1 MHIAAAGAADD
12 TAPPS
17 LIVAATNS
25 PVNNIPRLGKYQCWV
40 GGRYLQGFLLRILWC
55 SQSGNQADLSN
66 LAKLNLPPYY

>member
-25 PVNNIPRLGKYQCWV
+25 PVNKYNKA
-40 GGRYLQGFLLRILWC
+40 G
-55 SQSGNQADLSN
+55 
-66 LAKLNLPPYY
+66 

>member
-25 PVNNIPRLGKYQCWV
+25 PVNNITRLGKYQCWV
-40 GGRYLQGFLLRILWC
+40 GVRHLQGF
-55 SQSGNQADLSN
+55 S
-66 LAKLNLPPYY
+66 